1 MRAKKGMKAL
11 CRALV
16 PPVFAVWKG
25 PGERAKR
32 RRRVALTFD
41 DGPTPLTNDYLDVLG
56 RFGARATFFVVGELC
71 EKHPELIDAVAR
83 GGHELAGHGYT
94 HRRFTDLSRNELR
107 NELSRTRALLP
118 VQQARRALV
127 RPPHGELSLGSAAVC
142 ASAGFTLVLWSRDS
156 GDWCTE
162 QACDVVHAFD
172 EKLEPGSIVLLHEG
186 QKWTLEALP
195 EILATLERQGH
206 ELCTVGELLHD

>member
-1 MRAKKGMKAL
+1 
-11 CRALV
+11 
-16 PPVFAVWKG
+16 
-25 PGERAKR
+25 
-32 RRRVALTFD
+32 
-41 DGPTPLTNDYLDVLG
+41 
-56 RFGARATFFVVGELC
+56 
-71 EKHPELIDAVAR
+71 
-83 GGHELAGHGYT
+83 
-94 HRRFTDLSRNELR
+94 
-107 NELSRTRALLP
+107 
-118 VQQARRALV
+118 
-127 RPPHGELSLGSAAVC
+127 VC

-162 QACDVVHAFD
+162 KACDVVRAFD